1 MKRQCANCYEF
12 IDIKNWPTYNGK
24 FYSYC
29 RKCKRETQ
37 RIWIEAKRERLKNEK
52 VKEIN
57 A

>member
-1 MKRQCANCYEF
+1 MKRQCPNCYEF
-12 IDIKNWPTYNGK
+12 IYIKNWPTYNWK

-57 A
+57 T

>member
-1 MKRQCANCYEF
+1 MKRQCPNCYEF

-52 VKEIN
+52 IKKIN
-57 A
+57 P